1 MVRTSTRLRIG
12 AAALALASFGTVDA
26 ARASGTELPDPSVV
40 AGGTGG
46 ATTARTGDPG
56 AAYYNPAALVDGQ
69 GLRVG
74 LGSLFAVTS
83 ATVTSSP
90 DAPPPAYSASPASGL
105 RGIPYVAASYAAD
118 WWAAGVSVNVPFG
131 GGIKWPRDW
140 PLRFEARESS
150 TVVLRVSPFF
160 GARWRWLSFA
170 AGPYVDRITTELTRS
185 TNHVTS
191 EGEFRVAA
199 GGTGVG
205 GHASVLVKPSND
217 VSLGVAYKSRDFV
230 HVSGDVDFDVPTTF
244 EPQFPD
250 QHVSAKLKLPDRVAV
265 GLGWS
270 VAPTARVYLDGVYT
284 FWSLNDK
291 LDLDFERAETPDATI
306 RYAFRDTFALRAGG
320 ELDVSPSVT
329 LRLGVFGDGLPEPAA
344 PSNYL
349 GPSTADMTRIGG
361 SVGAGVK
368 LSEWLAIDAF
378 YQYFQ
383 LLSRTSTS
391 ADLPLA
397 TYEGSSHVFG
407 LGARVA
413 WSPNGAAD
421 GPRD

>member
-1 MVRTSTRLRIG
+1 MARASNGRLLG
-12 AAALALASFGTVDA
+12 AAAFALASFGTTTA
-26 ARASGTELPDPSVV
+26 AQASGTELPDPSVA

-56 AAYYNPAALVDGQ
+56 AAYYNPAALVDGK

-90 DAPPPAYSASPASGL
+90 DAPPPAYSASPASSL
-105 RGIPYVAASYAAD
+105 RAIPYLAASYASD
-118 WWAAGVSVNVPFG
+118 WWTAGLAVNVPFG
-131 GGIKWPRDW
+131 GGIKWPRNW

-160 GARWRWLSFA
+160 GARWKWLSFA

-199 GGTGVG
+199 SGTGGG

-250 QHVSAKLKLPDRVAV
+250 QHVSAKLKLPDRVAM
-265 GLGWS
+265 GLEWS
-270 VAPTARVYLDGVYT
+270 VAPTARVLFDAVYT
-284 FWSLNDK
+284 FWSLNDE
-291 LDLDFERAETPDATI
+291 LDLDFERPETPDASI
-306 RYAFRDTFALRAGG
+306 RYEFRDTFALRAGG
-320 ELDVSPSVT
+320 ELDVSSAMT
-329 LRLGVFGDGLPEPAA
+329 LRFGVFGDGLPEPAA

-368 LSEWLAIDAF
+368 LSEWVAIDAF

-413 WSPNGAAD
+413 WNPDVAAER
-421 GPRD
+421 PRD